1 MCTSMAMK
9 ADGFYFGRN
18 LDLEYDFG
26 QRVVITPRDF
36 SFHFRCDAPISHH
49 PAIIGMA
56 TVVDGYPLYADAVNE
71 HGLCVAGLNFPH
83 SAYYYPDPSESR
95 RNISPFELIPWL
107 LCHCRSVEEAK
118 RLLAKT
124 RLVAIPFSESLP
136 LAPLH
141 WHIADAAA
149 SIVVE
154 PTESGLRIYDNPIGV
169 LTNEPPFPFHRDN
182 LCRYLH
188 LSPAPPQNHL
198 SKIHGIRP
206 FGAGMGAMGLP
217 GDASSPSRF
226 VRAAFSLHHSQIAD
240 PAHES
245 ACVGQFFHLLSS
257 VEMLRGSVILTD
269 GRLEYTR
276 YSSCINAH
284 RGIYYYTTY
293 DNRAIRSVELRG
305 REAGAELW
313 EVSLE

>member
-1 MCTSMAMK
+1 MCTSMAMNA
-9 ADGFYFGRN
+9 ADFYFGRN

-26 QRVVITPRDF
+26 QRVVITPRSF
-36 SFHFRCDAPISHH
+36 PFHFRCEAPMTEH

-56 TVVDGYPLYADAVNE
+56 TVIDGYPLYAEAANE
-71 HGLCVAGLNFPH
+71 HGLCIAGLNFPK
-83 SAYYYPDPSESR
+83 SAYYFSEPSESR

-107 LCHCRSVEEAK
+107 LCHCRSVDDGME
-118 RLLAKT
+118 LLTKT
-124 RLVAIPFSESLP
+124 RLVEIPFSEALP
-136 LAPLH
+136 LTPLH
-141 WHIADAAA
+141 WHIADRNR

-154 PTESGLRIYDNPIGV
+154 PTSNGLQIYENPIGV

-188 LSPAPPQNHL
+188 LSPAPPYNHL

-206 FGAGMGAMGLP
+206 FGAGMGAIGLP

-226 VRAAFSLHHSQIAD
+226 VRAAFLLHHSRCEED
-240 PAHES
+240 SDER
-245 ACVGQFFHLLSS
+245 ACVNQFFHLLSS
-257 VEMLRGSVILTD
+257 VEMVRGSVVLSD

-293 DNRAIRSVELRG
+293 DNRAIRSVALRG

-313 EVSLE
+313 EIGL